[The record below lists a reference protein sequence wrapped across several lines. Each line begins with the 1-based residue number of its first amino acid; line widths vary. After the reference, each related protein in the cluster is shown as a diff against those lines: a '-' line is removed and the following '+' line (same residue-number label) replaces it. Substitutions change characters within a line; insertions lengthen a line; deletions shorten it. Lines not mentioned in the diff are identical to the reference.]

1 MSDQDLTTAQKQEI
15 DSASKNAKR
24 NEPAI
29 NVKQWLQDVH
39 VATLGTL
46 AAKPDLLGFP
56 VNSVVPFAIDSD
68 GAPYVLI
75 AHIAAHTQ
83 NLKKDT
89 RCNLF
94 IRQGLTEGDPQAQ
107 WRATLLGHMEMLV
120 VDETQSA
127 GDLKP
132 YQSAISEAEFV
143 ELKARYRERV
153 PKSDSYFQTHDFN
166 FWRLRDIKKV
176 RYIAGFGRICW
187 FDGDELLGREKT
199 NELAQVAGG
208 AIEHMND
215 DHIDAL
221 ELICRN
227 LHGFE
232 PKDIKMSALDSR
244 GFFCEI
250 ADEPGLIYTSF
261 GYEITQDT
269 LRQAMI
275 DVTVRA
281 RQATAT

>member
-1 MSDQDLTTAQKQEI
+1 MSEQELTRAQQREI
-15 DSASKNAKR
+15 DSAARNAKR
-24 NEPAI
+24 NEPA
-29 NVKQWLQDVH
+29 NHVKQWLQDVH

-46 AAKPDLLGFP
+46 GAKPDLLGFP
-56 VNSVVPFAIDSD
+56 VNSVVPFALDSN

-94 IRQGLTEGDPQAQ
+94 IRQGLGEGDPQAQ
-107 WRATLLGHMEMLV
+107 WRASLIGRMEMLV
-120 VDETQSA
+120 PRADGQTGELHA
-127 GDLKP
+127 
-132 YQSAISEAEFV
+132 YQTAISEDEFT

-166 FWRLRDIKKV
+166 FWRLNDIVKV

-187 FDGDELLGREKT
+187 FNGRDLLGREKSD
-199 NELAQVAGG
+199 ELAAGAAG

-215 DHIDAL
+215 DHTDAL

-227 LHGFE
+227 LHGYE
-232 PKDIKMSALDSR
+232 PKDIKMTALDSR
-244 GFFCEI
+244 GFFCET

-261 GYEITQDT
+261 GYEITLDS
-269 LRQAMI
+269 LRKAMI

-281 RQATAT
+281 RKAAPD

>member
-1 MSDQDLTTAQKQEI
+1 MSDQELTTAQQQEI
-15 DSASKNAKR
+15 DSASRQAQR
-24 NEPAI
+24 SEPATH
-29 NVKQWLQDVH
+29 VKQWLQDVH

-46 AAKPDLLGFP
+46 GAKPDLSGFP
-56 VNSVVPFAIDSD
+56 VNSVVPFAIDSN

-94 IRQGLTEGDPQAQ
+94 IRQGIAKGDPQAQ
-107 WRATLLGHMEMLV
+107 WRATLVGHMEMLV
-120 VDETQSA
+120 VESSPTA
-127 GDLKP
+127 RHLKP
-132 YQSAISEAEFV
+132 YQTAISEDEFIA
-143 ELKARYRERV
+143 LKARYRERV

-187 FDGDELLGREKT
+187 FDGHELLGREKT
-199 NELAQVAGG
+199 DELADVAAG

-215 DHIDAL
+215 DHRDAL

-227 LHGFE
+227 LHGLE
-232 PKDIKMSALDSR
+232 PNSIKMTGLDSR

-250 ADEPGLIYTSF
+250 AAEPRLIYTSF
-261 GYEITQDT
+261 GYEISRDS

-281 RQATAT
+281 RNAVSS